1 MRSVGTCWET
11 SSHATCQ
18 GTFCHSRLSL
28 LGHCGLIPCKR
39 NGISVHE
46 LISTSKKKKK
56 SSGREW
62 MVKHSLKILPS
73 NNNKKKP
80 SPPGKQMPLSPPIKV
95 EFVHMTR
102 DSQGLP
108 ALGRPEQS
116 MHSKQAV
123 TVQANPLLVSAW
135 QVFLLSYFVAF
146 PSLLGTWWAFL

>member
-1 MRSVGTCWET
+1 M
-11 SSHATCQ
+11 SSHATCP
-18 GTFCHSRLSL
+18 GTFSHSHHSL

-56 SSGREW
+56 KFRQGMNGQTFSEN
-62 MVKHSLKILPS
+62 PS
-73 NNNKKKP
+73 KKQQQKKKP

-95 EFVHMTR
+95 QFVHMTR

-116 MHSKQAV
+116 MHSKRAM